1 MKIIDRVLRS
11 LGLYRISRIEF
22 IMNRLRVDSSNY
34 EEQIKMAY
42 EVATEQLKREFKN
55 KDNLDYWG

>member
-22 IMNRLRVDSSNY
+22 IMNRLRADSSNY
-34 EEQIKMAY
+34 EEQIKEAY
-42 EVATEQLKREFKN
+42 KLSINKLQEEFKN